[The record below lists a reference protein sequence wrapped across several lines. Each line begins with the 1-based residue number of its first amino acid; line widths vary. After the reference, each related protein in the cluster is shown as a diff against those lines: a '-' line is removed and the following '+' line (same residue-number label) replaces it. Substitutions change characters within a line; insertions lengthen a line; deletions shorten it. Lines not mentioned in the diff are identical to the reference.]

1 MSNNAN
7 VTFLRARDPITG
19 ARGSDILHLLRVTP
33 MTASTAHLFATWAE
47 AFARLTRMAAEG
59 VLDMQAVQAKGRAG
73 GVFRAVR

>member
-1 MSNNAN
+1 MNNTAN
-7 VTFLRARDPITG
+7 VTFLRSRDPITG
-19 ARGSDILHLLRVTP
+19 ARGSDILHMLRVTP
-33 MTASTAHLFATWAE
+33 MTAGTARIFAMWAE